1 MDFFEAAAQR
11 RSVRKFSEEDVP
23 DEVVRKALETALIAA
38 NSSNLQTW
46 NFYWVKD
53 PVKKARLV
61 ELCMSQAAARGA
73 KHLIVIVADPREWRR
88 AHQPLLDFAESV
100 KAPSPVMAYYKK
112 LIPLVYSWG
121 FLNTLGIAKWLIAS
135 VYGLF
140 KPIQRGPNTLRD
152 LQEVAIKSAALASE
166 NFVLALSAQGY
177 ASCMME
183 GFDECRVKHLVGA
196 GRTARVV
203 MVVAVGKEGPRGVWG
218 PRFRIDSAQVV
229 KVV

>member
-1 MDFFEAAAQR
+1 MDFFEAASRR
-11 RSVRKFSEEDVP
+11 RSVRKFTGEEVP
-23 DEVVRKALETALIAA
+23 DEVIRKSLEAALIAP

-46 NFYWVKD
+46 NFYWVKN
-53 PVKKARLV
+53 PTKKTKLI
-61 ELCMSQAAARGA
+61 EHCMSQAAARAA
-73 KHLIVIVADPREWRR
+73 KHLVVVVADPREWKR
-88 AHQPLLDFAESV
+88 AHKPLLEFAESV
-100 KAPSPVMAYYKK
+100 KAPSPVIAYYKK

-121 FLNTLGIAKWLIAS
+121 FLNTVGIGKWIIAS

-183 GFDECRVKHLVGA
+183 GFDELRVKKLLKL
-196 GRTARVV
+196 RRSARVV
-203 MVVAVGKEGPRGVWG
+203 MVIAVGKEGPRGVWG
-218 PRFRIDSAQVV
+218 PRFRIDSTQAI
-229 KVV
+229 KII